1 MEQKSKFD
9 KVMGAW
15 DILVIAF
22 GAMIG
27 WGWVINSGDWITT
40 AGFAGSIIAMLIG
53 GLMVF
58 FVGLTYAELTSAMP
72 QCGGE
77 HVFSYRAM
85 GPTGSFV
92 CTWMIIL
99 GYVATSAFEAT
110 ALPTVITYLFP
121 DFNQVYLYSIA
132 GKDIYLTTI
141 VLGVG
146 VAILITVINIKGAK
160 TAAILQ
166 TVLTAIIA
174 IAGILLV
181 VGSAIN
187 GDMGNI
193 TGQMW
198 ESGAGN
204 TLGSV
209 FKVACMTPFLF
220 IGFDVIPQAAEEINV
235 PYKKIGKIML
245 LSIFLAVAWYLMII
259 FAVCYIMPQSEIA
272 KEMMS
277 QNGLVSAKA
286 IEIAFRSPLMGKVLI
301 IGGLCGIIT
310 SWNSF
315 LMGGSRALYSMGE
328 SLMIPKMF
336 GKLGKNKTPEAA
348 IILCGI
354 ACVAAPFFGRGVLV
368 WLVDAASFGC
378 VIAYMFV
385 SISFCILRKKRPEME
400 RPYKVKAG
408 KFVGVM
414 AVLMA
419 GFMTLLYI
427 IPASFS
433 AALVWQEW
441 VVVGIW
447 LALGVFFYFY
457 SKRKYGAEFGRD
469 IFIVDESKTVEEE
482 PALLPNAKYPD
493 RHFVITM
500 GCEYGSGGPEIAR
513 MVADY
518 FGIEYYDR
526 DLVDKV
532 VQEIGVDKGLVEEAD
547 TKIGV
552 RYAFDTSYGVRYA
565 NLSNRVIDAQFQA
578 IHDFAKHS
586 CVIVGRSS
594 DYILRD
600 TEDVMNVFIYAPQK
614 DEIAA
619 VMKKK
624 GLNER
629 KAEEEWENVEKS
641 QHARH
646 EYITGKKRG
655 DRHTRDILLNSSLL
669 GWDATA
675 QFIEE
680 LVERRF
686 GLTEETLK
694 KEAWRA
700 NERIYD
706 QNRNRRI

>member
-9 KVMGAW
+9 KVMGVW

-53 GLMVF
+53 GVMVF

-121 DFNQVYLYSIA
+121 EFNQVYLYSIA

-141 VLGVG
+141 LLGVG
-146 VAILITVINIKGAK
+146 VAVLITFINIRGAK

-181 VGSAIN
+181 VGSAVN
-187 GDMGNI
+187 GDGANI

-198 ESGAGN
+198 ESGTGT

-245 LSIFLAVAWYLMII
+245 LSIFLAVAWYLLII
-259 FAVCYIMPQSEIA
+259 FAVCYIMPQSAIA
-272 KEMMS
+272 QEMSS

-315 LMGGSRALYSMGE
+315 LIGGSRALYSMGE

-336 GKLGKNKTPEAA
+336 GKLGKHKTPEAA

-385 SISFCILRKKRPEME
+385 SISFCILRKKKPEMA

-408 KFVGVM
+408 RFVGVM

-427 IPASFS
+427 VPASFS

-441 VVVGIW
+441 IVVGIW
-447 LALGVFFYFY
+447 LALGAFFYFY
-457 SKRKYGAEFGRD
+457 SKKKYGAEFGRD
-469 IFIVDESKTVEEE
+469 IFIVEDGGKAEEQE
-482 PALLPNAKYPD
+482 EAVLSNAKYPD
-493 RHFVITM
+493 RHFVITV
-500 GCEYGSGGPEIAR
+500 GCEYGSGGPQIAK
-513 MVADY
+513 MIADRL
-518 FGIEYYDR
+518 GIEYYNR

-532 VQEIGVDKGLVEEAD
+532 VAQIGVDKGLVEEAD

-578 IHDFAKHS
+578 INDFANRSS

-594 DYILRD
+594 DYILRNRD
-600 TEDVMNVFIYAPQK
+600 DVLNVFIYAPQE

-619 VMKKK
+619 VMKEK
-624 GLNER
+624 GIKNMR
-629 KAEEEWENVEKS
+629 KAKEEWESVDKA

-655 DRHTRDILLNSSLL
+655 DRHTRDMLINSSIL
-669 GWDATA
+669 GWDETA
-675 QFIEE
+675 DMIIDMIDRKFEQDDAKQ
-680 LVERRF
+680 
-686 GLTEETLK
+686 LK
-694 KEAWRA
+694 KEA
-700 NERIYD
+700 
-706 QNRNRRI
+706 

>member
-53 GLMVF
+53 GVMVF

-121 DFNQVYLYSIA
+121 EFNQVYLYSIA

-141 VLGVG
+141 LLGVG
-146 VAILITVINIKGAK
+146 VAVLITFINIRGAK

-181 VGSAIN
+181 VGSAVN
-187 GDMGNI
+187 GDGANI

-198 ESGAGN
+198 ESGTGT

-245 LSIFLAVAWYLMII
+245 LSIFLAVAWYLLII
-259 FAVCYIMPQSEIA
+259 FAVCYIMPQSAIA
-272 KEMMS
+272 QEMSS

-336 GKLGKNKTPEAA
+336 GKLGKHKTPEAA

-354 ACVAAPFFGRGVLV
+354 ACVVAPFFGRGVLV

-385 SISFCILRKKRPEME
+385 SISFCILRKKKPEMA

-408 KFVGVM
+408 RFVGVM

-427 IPASFS
+427 VPASFS

-441 VVVGIW
+441 IVVGIW
-447 LALGVFFYFY
+447 LALGAFFYFY
-457 SKRKYGAEFGRD
+457 SKKKYGAEFGRD
-469 IFIVDESKTVEEE
+469 IFIVEDGGKTEEQE
-482 PALLPNAKYPD
+482 ETVLPNAKYPD
-493 RHFVITM
+493 RHFVITV
-500 GCEYGSGGPEIAR
+500 GCEYGSGGPQIAKMIVDR
-513 MVADY
+513 L
-518 FGIEYYDR
+518 GIEYYNR

-532 VQEIGVDKGLVEEAD
+532 VAQIGVDKGLVEEAD

-578 IHDFAKHS
+578 INDFANRSS

-594 DYILRD
+594 DYILRNRD
-600 TEDVMNVFIYAPQK
+600 DVLNVFIYAPQE

-619 VMKKK
+619 VMKEK
-624 GLNER
+624 GIKNMR
-629 KAEEEWENVEKS
+629 KAKEEWESVDKA

-655 DRHTRDILLNSSLL
+655 DRHTRDMLINSSIL
-669 GWDATA
+669 GWDETA
-675 QFIEE
+675 DMIIDMIDRKFEQDDAKQ
-680 LVERRF
+680 
-686 GLTEETLK
+686 LK
-694 KEAWRA
+694 KEA
-700 NERIYD
+700 
-706 QNRNRRI
+706 

>member
-53 GLMVF
+53 GVMVF

-121 DFNQVYLYSIA
+121 EFNQVYLYSIA

-141 VLGVG
+141 LLGVG
-146 VAILITVINIKGAK
+146 VAVLITFINIRGAK

-181 VGSAIN
+181 VGSAVN
-187 GDMGNI
+187 GDGANI

-198 ESGAGN
+198 ESGTGT

-245 LSIFLAVAWYLMII
+245 LSIFLAVAWYLLII
-259 FAVCYIMPQSEIA
+259 FAVCYIMPQSAIA
-272 KEMMS
+272 QEMSS

-336 GKLGKNKTPEAA
+336 GKLGKHKTPEAA

-354 ACVAAPFFGRGVLV
+354 ACVVAPFFGRGVLV

-385 SISFCILRKKRPEME
+385 SISFCILRKKKPEMA

-408 KFVGVM
+408 RFVGVM

-427 IPASFS
+427 VPASFS

-441 VVVGIW
+441 IVVGIW
-447 LALGVFFYFY
+447 LALGAFFYFY
-457 SKRKYGAEFGRD
+457 SKKKYGAEFGRD
-469 IFIVDESKTVEEE
+469 IFIVEDGGKTEEQE
-482 PALLPNAKYPD
+482 ETVLPNAKYPD
-493 RHFVITM
+493 RHFVITV
-500 GCEYGSGGPEIAR
+500 GCEYGSGGPQIAK
-513 MVADY
+513 MIADRL
-518 FGIEYYDR
+518 GIEYYNR

-532 VQEIGVDKGLVEEAD
+532 VAQIGVDKGLVEEAD

-578 IHDFAKHS
+578 INDFANKSS

-594 DYILRD
+594 DYILRNRD
-600 TEDVMNVFIYAPQK
+600 DVLNVFIYAPQE
-614 DEIAA
+614 DEIAE
-619 VMKKK
+619 VMKEK
-624 GLNER
+624 GIKNMR
-629 KAEEEWENVEKS
+629 KAKEEWESVDKA

-655 DRHTRDILLNSSLL
+655 DRHTRDMLINSSIL
-669 GWDATA
+669 GWDETA
-675 QFIEE
+675 DMIIDMIDRKFEHDDAKQ
-680 LVERRF
+680 
-686 GLTEETLK
+686 LK
-694 KEAWRA
+694 KEA
-700 NERIYD
+700 
-706 QNRNRRI
+706 

>member
-40 AGFAGSIIAMLIG
+40 AGFMGSIIAMLIG
-53 GLMVF
+53 GVMVF

-121 DFNQVYLYSIA
+121 KFNQVYLYSIA

-141 VLGVG
+141 LLGVG
-146 VAILITVINIKGAK
+146 VAVLITFINIRGAK

-187 GDMGNI
+187 GDGANI

-198 ESGAGN
+198 ESGTGT

-245 LSIFLAVAWYLMII
+245 LSIFLAVAWYLLII
-259 FAVCYIMPQSEIA
+259 FAVCYIMPQSAIA
-272 KEMMS
+272 QEMSS

-336 GKLGKNKTPEAA
+336 GKLGKHKTPEAA

-385 SISFCILRKKRPEME
+385 SISFCILRKKKPEMA

-408 KFVGVM
+408 RFVGVM

-427 IPASFS
+427 VPASFS

-441 VVVGIW
+441 IVVGIW
-447 LALGVFFYFY
+447 LALGAFFYFY
-457 SKRKYGAEFGRD
+457 SKKKYGAEFGRD
-469 IFIVDESKTVEEE
+469 IFIVEDGGKAEEQE
-482 PALLPNAKYPD
+482 EAVLPNAKYPG
-493 RHFVITM
+493 RHFVITV
-500 GCEYGSGGPEIAR
+500 GCEYGSGGPQIAK
-513 MVADY
+513 MIADRL
-518 FGIEYYDR
+518 GIEYYNR

-532 VQEIGVDKGLVEEAD
+532 VAQIGVDKGLVEEAD

-578 IHDFAKHS
+578 INDFANRSS

-594 DYILRD
+594 DYILRNRD
-600 TEDVMNVFIYAPQK
+600 DVLNVFIYAPQE

-619 VMKKK
+619 VMKEK
-624 GLNER
+624 GIKNMR
-629 KAEEEWENVEKS
+629 KAKEEWESVDKA

-655 DRHTRDILLNSSLL
+655 DRHTRDMLINSSIL
-669 GWDATA
+669 GWDETA
-675 QFIEE
+675 DMIIDMIDRKFEQDDAKQ
-680 LVERRF
+680 
-686 GLTEETLK
+686 LK
-694 KEAWRA
+694 KEA
-700 NERIYD
+700 
-706 QNRNRRI
+706 

>member
-53 GLMVF
+53 GVMVF

-121 DFNQVYLYSIA
+121 EFNQVYLYSIA

-141 VLGVG
+141 LLGVG
-146 VAILITVINIKGAK
+146 VAVLITFINIRGAK

-181 VGSAIN
+181 VGSAVN
-187 GDMGNI
+187 GDGANI

-198 ESGAGN
+198 ESGTGT

-245 LSIFLAVAWYLMII
+245 LSIFLAVAWYLLII
-259 FAVCYIMPQSEIA
+259 FAVCYIMPQSAIA
-272 KEMMS
+272 QEMSS

-336 GKLGKNKTPEAA
+336 GKLGKHKTPEAA

-385 SISFCILRKKRPEME
+385 SISFCILRKKKPEMA

-408 KFVGVM
+408 RFVGDM

-427 IPASFS
+427 VPASFS

-441 VVVGIW
+441 IVVGIW

-457 SKRKYGAEFGRD
+457 SKKKYGAEFGCD
-469 IFIVDESKTVEEE
+469 IFIIEDGGKSEEQEETV
-482 PALLPNAKYPD
+482 LPNAKYPD
-493 RHFVITM
+493 KHFVITV
-500 GCEYGSGGPEIAR
+500 GCEYGSGGPQIAK
-513 MVADY
+513 MVADRL
-518 FGIEYYDR
+518 GIEYYNR

-532 VQEIGVDKGLVEEAD
+532 VAHIGVDKGLVEEAD

-578 IHDFAKHS
+578 INDFANKSS

-594 DYILRD
+594 DYILRNRD
-600 TEDVMNVFIYAPQK
+600 DVLNVFIYAPQE

-619 VMKKK
+619 VMKEK
-624 GLNER
+624 GIKNMR
-629 KAEEEWENVEKS
+629 KAKEEWESVDKA

-655 DRHTRDILLNSSLL
+655 DRHTRDMLINSSIL
-669 GWDATA
+669 GWDGTA
-675 QFIEE
+675 DMIIDMVDRKFEHDDAKQ
-680 LVERRF
+680 
-686 GLTEETLK
+686 LK
-694 KEAWRA
+694 KEA
-700 NERIYD
+700 
-706 QNRNRRI
+706 

>member
-53 GLMVF
+53 GVMVF

-121 DFNQVYLYSIA
+121 EFNQVYLYSIA

-141 VLGVG
+141 LLGVC
-146 VAILITVINIKGAK
+146 VAVLITFINIRGAK

-181 VGSAIN
+181 VGSAVN
-187 GDMGNI
+187 GDGANI

-198 ESGAGN
+198 ESGTGT

-235 PYKKIGKIML
+235 PYRKIGKIML
-245 LSIFLAVAWYLMII
+245 LSIFLAVAWYLLII
-259 FAVCYIMPQSEIA
+259 FAVCYIMPQSAIA
-272 KEMMS
+272 QEMSS

-336 GKLGKNKTPEAA
+336 GKLGKHKTPEAA

-354 ACVAAPFFGRGVLV
+354 ACVVAPFFGRGVLV

-385 SISFCILRKKRPEME
+385 SISFCILRKKKPEMA

-408 KFVGVM
+408 RFVGVM

-427 IPASFS
+427 VPASFS

-441 VVVGIW
+441 IVVGIW
-447 LALGVFFYFY
+447 LALGAFFYFY
-457 SKRKYGAEFGRD
+457 SKKKYGAEFGRD
-469 IFIVDESKTVEEE
+469 IFIVEDGGKTEEQE
-482 PALLPNAKYPD
+482 ETVLPNAKYPD
-493 RHFVITM
+493 RHFVITV
-500 GCEYGSGGPEIAR
+500 GCEYGSGGPQIAK
-513 MVADY
+513 MIADRL
-518 FGIEYYDR
+518 GIEYYNR

-532 VQEIGVDKGLVEEAD
+532 VAQIGVDKGLVEEAD

-578 IHDFAKHS
+578 INDFANRSS

-594 DYILRD
+594 DYILRNRD
-600 TEDVMNVFIYAPQK
+600 DVLNVFIYAPQE

-619 VMKKK
+619 VMKEK
-624 GLNER
+624 GIKNMR
-629 KAEEEWENVEKS
+629 KAKEEWESVDKA

-655 DRHTRDILLNSSLL
+655 DRHTRDMLINSSIL
-669 GWDATA
+669 GWDETA
-675 QFIEE
+675 DMIIDMIDRKFEQDDAKQ
-680 LVERRF
+680 
-686 GLTEETLK
+686 LK
-694 KEAWRA
+694 KEA
-700 NERIYD
+700 
-706 QNRNRRI
+706 

>member
-53 GLMVF
+53 GVMVF

-121 DFNQVYLYSIA
+121 EFNQVYLYSIA

-141 VLGVG
+141 LLGVG
-146 VAILITVINIKGAK
+146 IAVLITFINIRGAK

-181 VGSAIN
+181 VGSAVN
-187 GDMGNI
+187 GDGANI

-198 ESGAGN
+198 ESGTGT

-245 LSIFLAVAWYLMII
+245 LSIFLAVAWYLLII
-259 FAVCYIMPQSEIA
+259 FAVCYIMPQSAIA
-272 KEMMS
+272 QEMSS

-336 GKLGKNKTPEAA
+336 GKLGKHKTPEAA

-354 ACVAAPFFGRGVLV
+354 ACVVAPFFGRGVLV

-385 SISFCILRKKRPEME
+385 SISFCILRKKKPEMA

-408 KFVGVM
+408 RFVGVM

-427 IPASFS
+427 VPASFS

-441 VVVGIW
+441 IVVGIW
-447 LALGVFFYFY
+447 LALGAFFYFY
-457 SKRKYGAEFGRD
+457 SKKKYGAEFGRD
-469 IFIVDESKTVEEE
+469 IFIVEDGGKTEEQE
-482 PALLPNAKYPD
+482 ETVLPNAKYPD
-493 RHFVITM
+493 RHFVITV
-500 GCEYGSGGPEIAR
+500 GCEYGSGGPQIAK
-513 MVADY
+513 MIADRL
-518 FGIEYYDR
+518 GIEYYNR

-532 VQEIGVDKGLVEEAD
+532 VAQIGVDKGLVEEAD

-578 IHDFAKHS
+578 INDFANRSS

-594 DYILRD
+594 DYILRNRD
-600 TEDVMNVFIYAPQK
+600 DVLNVFIYAPQE

-619 VMKKK
+619 VMKEK
-624 GLNER
+624 GIKNMR
-629 KAEEEWENVEKS
+629 KAKEEWESVDKA

-655 DRHTRDILLNSSLL
+655 DRHTRDMLINSSIL
-669 GWDATA
+669 GWDETA
-675 QFIEE
+675 DMIIDMIDRKFEQDDAKQ
-680 LVERRF
+680 
-686 GLTEETLK
+686 LK
-694 KEAWRA
+694 KEA
-700 NERIYD
+700 
-706 QNRNRRI
+706 

>member
-53 GLMVF
+53 GVMVF

-121 DFNQVYLYSIA
+121 KFNEVYLYSIA

-141 VLGVG
+141 LLGVG
-146 VAILITVINIKGAK
+146 VAVIITFINIRGAK

-187 GDMGNI
+187 GDGANI

-198 ESGAGN
+198 ESGSGN

-245 LSIFLAVAWYLMII
+245 LSIFLAVAWYLLII
-259 FAVCYIMPQSEIA
+259 FAVCYIMPQSAIA
-272 KEMMS
+272 QEMSS

-336 GKLGKNKTPEAA
+336 GKLGKHKTPEAA

-385 SISFCILRKKRPEME
+385 SISFCILRKKKPEMA

-408 KFVGVM
+408 RFVGVM

-427 IPASFS
+427 VPASFS

-457 SKRKYGAEFGRD
+457 SKKKYGAEFGRD
-469 IFIVDESKTVEEE
+469 IFIVEDGGKAEEQEETV
-482 PALLPNAKYPD
+482 LPNAKYPD
-493 RHFVITM
+493 RHFVITV
-500 GCEYGSGGPEIAR
+500 GCEYGSGGPQIAK
-513 MVADY
+513 MVADRL
-518 FGIEYYDR
+518 GIEYYNR

-532 VQEIGVDKGLVEEAD
+532 VAQIGVDKGLVEEAD

-578 IHDFAKHS
+578 INDFANKSS

-594 DYILRD
+594 DYILRNRD
-600 TEDVMNVFIYAPQK
+600 DVLNVFIYAPQE

-619 VMKKK
+619 VMKEK
-624 GLNER
+624 GIKNMR
-629 KAEEEWENVEKS
+629 KAKEEWESVDKA

-655 DRHTRDILLNSSLL
+655 DRHTRDMLINSSIL
-669 GWDATA
+669 GWDETA
-675 QFIEE
+675 DMIIDMIDRKFEHDDAKQ
-680 LVERRF
+680 
-686 GLTEETLK
+686 LK
-694 KEAWRA
+694 KEA
-700 NERIYD
+700 
-706 QNRNRRI
+706 

>member
-40 AGFAGSIIAMLIG
+40 AGFMGSIIAMLIG
-53 GLMVF
+53 GLMVI

-85 GPTGSFV
+85 GATGSFV

-99 GYVATSAFEAT
+99 GYVATAAFEAT

-132 GKDIYLTTI
+132 GRDIYMTTI
-141 VLGVG
+141 LLGVG
-146 VAILITVINIKGAK
+146 FAVLITYINLKGAK
-160 TAAILQ
+160 TAAMLQ
-166 TVLTAIIA
+166 TVLTAVIA

-181 VGSAIN
+181 VGSAVN
-187 GDMGNI
+187 GESSNI
-193 TGQMW
+193 SGQMW
-198 ESGAGN
+198 EAGTGS

-235 PYKKIGKIML
+235 AYKKVGRIML
-245 LSIFLAVAWYLMII
+245 LSIFLAVLWYLLII
-259 FAVCYIMPQSEIA
+259 FAVCYIMPQSAIA
-272 KEMMS
+272 QELNS

-286 IEIAFRSPLMGKVLI
+286 IEIAFGSPLMGKVLI

-328 SLMIPKMF
+328 SLMIPAMF
-336 GKLGKNKTPEAA
+336 GKLGKHKTPEAA

-354 ACVAAPFFGRGVLV
+354 ACCIAPFFGRGVLV

-378 VIAYMFV
+378 VVAYMFV
-385 SISFCILRKKRPEME
+385 AISFCILRKKKPEME

-408 KFVGVM
+408 RFVGIM
-414 AVLMA
+414 AVAMA
-419 GFMTLLYI
+419 AFMTLLYI

-441 VVVGIW
+441 IVVGTW
-447 LALGVFFYFY
+447 LALGVFFYAY
-457 SKRKYGAEFGRD
+457 SKHKYGEDFGRD
-469 IFIVDESKTVEEE
+469 IFIVSDDDAEKEDTTAADVIPVSREKYAGKHFIITV
-482 PALLPNAKYPD
+482 
-493 RHFVITM
+493 
-500 GCEYGSGGPEIAR
+500 GCEYGSGGPQIAKL
-513 MVADY
+513 VADHL
-518 FGIEYYDR
+518 GIDYYNR

-532 VQEIGVDKGLVEEAD
+532 VEQIGVDKGLVEEAD

-552 RYAFDTSYGVRYA
+552 RYGFDTSYGVRYA
-565 NLSNRVIDAQFQA
+565 NLSNRVIDAQFKT
-578 IHDFAKHS
+578 IHDFAERSS

-600 TEDVMNVFIYAPQK
+600 RNDVLNVYVYAPED
-614 DEIAA
+614 DEIAE
-619 VMKKK
+619 VMREKSIK
-624 GLNER
+624 NR
-629 KAEEEWENVEKS
+629 NTARAEWESVNKA

-646 EYITGKKRG
+646 EYITGKKRS
-655 DRHTRDILLNSSLL
+655 DVHTRDLLLNSSLL
-669 GWDATA
+669 GWEQTA
-675 QFIEE
+675 DLIIDT
-680 LVERRF
+680 VERRF
-686 GLTEETLK
+686 QLKNTEVK
-694 KEAWRA
+694 KEA
-700 NERIYD
+700 
-706 QNRNRRI
+706 

>member
-53 GLMVF
+53 GVMVF

-121 DFNQVYLYSIA
+121 KFNQVYLYSIA

-141 VLGVG
+141 LLGVG
-146 VAILITVINIKGAK
+146 VAVLITFINIRGAK

-181 VGSAIN
+181 VGSAVN
-187 GDMGNI
+187 GDGANI

-198 ESGAGN
+198 ESGTGT

-245 LSIFLAVAWYLMII
+245 LSIFLAVAWYLLII
-259 FAVCYIMPQSEIA
+259 FAVCYIMPQSAIA
-272 KEMMS
+272 QEMSS

-336 GKLGKNKTPEAA
+336 GKLGKHKTPEAA

-385 SISFCILRKKRPEME
+385 SISFCILRKKKPEMA

-408 KFVGVM
+408 RFVGVM

-419 GFMTLLYI
+419 GFMTLLYVV
-427 IPASFS
+427 PASFS

-441 VVVGIW
+441 IVVGIW

-457 SKRKYGAEFGRD
+457 SKKKYGAEFGRD
-469 IFIVDESKTVEEE
+469 IFIVEDGGKAEEQE
-482 PALLPNAKYPD
+482 EAVLPNAKYPD
-493 RHFVITM
+493 RHFVITV
-500 GCEYGSGGPEIAR
+500 GCEYGSGGPQIAK
-513 MVADY
+513 MIADRL
-518 FGIEYYDR
+518 GIEYYNR

-532 VQEIGVDKGLVEEAD
+532 VAQIGVDKGLVEEAD

-578 IHDFAKHS
+578 INDFANRSS

-594 DYILRD
+594 DYILRNRD
-600 TEDVMNVFIYAPQK
+600 DVLNVFIYAPQE

-619 VMKKK
+619 VMKEK
-624 GLNER
+624 GIKNMR
-629 KAEEEWENVEKS
+629 KAKEEWESVDKA

-655 DRHTRDILLNSSLL
+655 DRHTRDMLINSSIL
-669 GWDATA
+669 GWDETA
-675 QFIEE
+675 DMIIDMIDRKFEQDDAKQ
-680 LVERRF
+680 
-686 GLTEETLK
+686 LK
-694 KEAWRA
+694 KEA
-700 NERIYD
+700 
-706 QNRNRRI
+706 

>member
-40 AGFAGSIIAMLIG
+40 AGFMGSIIAMLIG
-53 GLMVF
+53 GLMVI

-85 GPTGSFV
+85 GATGSFV

-99 GYVATSAFEAT
+99 GYVATAAFEAT

-121 DFNQVYLYSIA
+121 DFNQIYLYSIA

-141 VLGVG
+141 LLGVG
-146 VAILITVINIKGAK
+146 FAVLITYINLKGAK
-160 TAAILQ
+160 TAAMLQ

-174 IAGILLV
+174 VAGILLV
-181 VGSAIN
+181 VGSAVN
-187 GDMGNI
+187 GDASNI
-193 TGQMW
+193 SSQMW
-198 ESGAGN
+198 ESGTGT

-235 PYKKIGKIML
+235 AYKKIGKIML
-245 LSIFLAVAWYLMII
+245 LSIFLAVAWYLLII
-259 FAVCYIMPQSEIA
+259 FAVCYIMPQSAIA
-272 KEMMS
+272 QEMAS

-286 IEIAFRSPLMGKVLI
+286 IETAFGSPLMGKVLI

-328 SLMIPKMF
+328 SLMIPSVF
-336 GKLGKNKTPEAA
+336 GKLGKHKTPEAA

-354 ACVAAPFFGRGVLV
+354 ACCIAPFFGRGVLV

-378 VIAYMFV
+378 VVAYMFV
-385 SISFCILRKKRPEME
+385 AISFCILRKKKPEME

-408 KFVGVM
+408 NFVGVM
-414 AVLMA
+414 AVIMA
-419 GFMTLLYI
+419 AFMTLLYI

-441 VVVGIW
+441 IVVGTW
-447 LALGVFFYFY
+447 LALGVFFYAY
-457 SKRKYGAEFGRD
+457 SKHKYGEEFGRD
-469 IFIVDESKTVEEE
+469 IFIVSDDAEEHEKTSAADVIPVSRE
-482 PALLPNAKYPD
+482 KYAGK
-493 RHFVITM
+493 HFVITV
-500 GCEYGSGGPEIAR
+500 GCEYGSGGPQIAKL
-513 MVADY
+513 VADHL
-518 FGIEYYDR
+518 GIDYYNR

-532 VQEIGVDKGLVEEAD
+532 VEQIGVDKGLVEEAD

-552 RYAFDTSYGVRYA
+552 RYGFDTSYGVRYA
-565 NLSNRVIDAQFQA
+565 NLSNRVIDAQFKT
-578 IHDFAKHS
+578 IHDFAEKSS

-600 TEDVMNVFIYAPQK
+600 RNDVLNVYVYAPED
-614 DEIAA
+614 DEIAE
-619 VMKKK
+619 VMREKSIKNK
-624 GLNER
+624 NTAR
-629 KAEEEWENVEKS
+629 AEWESVNKA

-646 EYITGKKRG
+646 EYITGKKRS
-655 DRHTRDILLNSSLL
+655 DVHTRDLLLNSSLL
-669 GWDATA
+669 GWEQTA
-675 QFIEE
+675 DLIIDT
-680 LVERRF
+680 VERRF
-686 GLTEETLK
+686 KLKDTEMK
-694 KEAWRA
+694 KEA
-700 NERIYD
+700 
-706 QNRNRRI
+706 

>member
-40 AGFAGSIIAMLIG
+40 AGFMGSIIAMLIG
-53 GLMVF
+53 GVMVF

-121 DFNQVYLYSIA
+121 KFNQVYLYSIA

-141 VLGVG
+141 LLGVG
-146 VAILITVINIKGAK
+146 VAVLITFINIIGAK

-187 GDMGNI
+187 GDGANI

-198 ESGAGN
+198 ESGTGT

-245 LSIFLAVAWYLMII
+245 LSIFLAVAWYLLII
-259 FAVCYIMPQSEIA
+259 FAVCYIMPQSAIA
-272 KEMMS
+272 QEMSS

-336 GKLGKNKTPEAA
+336 GKLGKHKTPEAA

-385 SISFCILRKKRPEME
+385 SISFCILRKKKPEMA

-408 KFVGVM
+408 RFVGVM

-427 IPASFS
+427 VPASFS

-441 VVVGIW
+441 IVVGIW
-447 LALGVFFYFY
+447 LALGAFFYFY
-457 SKRKYGAEFGRD
+457 SKKKYGAEFGRD
-469 IFIVDESKTVEEE
+469 IFIVEDGGKAEEQE
-482 PALLPNAKYPD
+482 EAVLPNAKYPD
-493 RHFVITM
+493 RHFVITV
-500 GCEYGSGGPEIAR
+500 GCEYGSGGSQIAK
-513 MVADY
+513 MIADRL
-518 FGIEYYDR
+518 GIEYYNR

-532 VQEIGVDKGLVEEAD
+532 VAQIGVDKGLVEEAD

-578 IHDFAKHS
+578 INDFANRSS

-594 DYILRD
+594 DYILRNRD
-600 TEDVMNVFIYAPQK
+600 DVLNVFIYAPQE

-619 VMKKK
+619 VMKEK
-624 GLNER
+624 GIKNMR
-629 KAEEEWENVEKS
+629 KAKEEWESVDKA

-655 DRHTRDILLNSSLL
+655 DRHTRDMLINSSIL
-669 GWDATA
+669 GWDETA
-675 QFIEE
+675 DMIIDMIDRKFEQDDAKQ
-680 LVERRF
+680 
-686 GLTEETLK
+686 LK
-694 KEAWRA
+694 KEA
-700 NERIYD
+700 
-706 QNRNRRI
+706 

>member
-181 VGSAIN
+181 IGSAIN
-187 GDMGNI
+187 GDMVNI

-482 PALLPNAKYPD
+482 PAVLPNAKYPD

-694 KEAWRA
+694 KEA
-700 NERIYD
+700 
-706 QNRNRRI
+706 

>member
-53 GLMVF
+53 GVMVF

-121 DFNQVYLYSIA
+121 EFNQVYLYSIA

-141 VLGVG
+141 LLGVG
-146 VAILITVINIKGAK
+146 VAVLITFINIRGAK

-181 VGSAIN
+181 VGSAVN
-187 GDMGNI
+187 GDGANI

-198 ESGAGN
+198 ESGTGT

-245 LSIFLAVAWYLMII
+245 LSIFLAVAWYLLII
-259 FAVCYIMPQSEIA
+259 FAVCYIMPQSAIA
-272 KEMMS
+272 QEMSS

-336 GKLGKNKTPEAA
+336 GKLGKHKTPEAA

-354 ACVAAPFFGRGVLV
+354 ACVVAPFFGRGVLV

-385 SISFCILRKKRPEME
+385 SISFCILRKKKPEMA

-408 KFVGVM
+408 RFVGVM

-427 IPASFS
+427 VPASFS

-441 VVVGIW
+441 IVVGIW
-447 LALGVFFYFY
+447 LALGAFFYFY
-457 SKRKYGAEFGRD
+457 SKKKYGAEFGRD
-469 IFIVDESKTVEEE
+469 IFIVEDGGKTEEQE
-482 PALLPNAKYPD
+482 ETVLPNAKYPD
-493 RHFVITM
+493 RHFVITV
-500 GCEYGSGGPEIAR
+500 GCEYGSGGPQIAK
-513 MVADY
+513 MIADRL
-518 FGIEYYDR
+518 GIEYYNR

-532 VQEIGVDKGLVEEAD
+532 VAHIGVDKGLVEEAD

-578 IHDFAKHS
+578 INDFANRSS

-594 DYILRD
+594 DYILRNRD
-600 TEDVMNVFIYAPQK
+600 DVLNVFIYAPQE

-619 VMKKK
+619 VMKEK
-624 GLNER
+624 GIKNMR
-629 KAEEEWENVEKS
+629 KAKEEWESVDKA

-655 DRHTRDILLNSSLL
+655 DRHTRDMLINSSIL
-669 GWDATA
+669 GWDETA
-675 QFIEE
+675 DMIIDMIDRKFEQDDAKQ
-680 LVERRF
+680 
-686 GLTEETLK
+686 LK
-694 KEAWRA
+694 KEA
-700 NERIYD
+700 
-706 QNRNRRI
+706 

>member
-53 GLMVF
+53 GVMVF

-121 DFNQVYLYSIA
+121 EFNQVYLYSIA

-141 VLGVG
+141 LLGVG
-146 VAILITVINIKGAK
+146 VAVLITFINIRGAK

-181 VGSAIN
+181 VGSAVN
-187 GDMGNI
+187 GDGANI

-198 ESGAGN
+198 ESGSGN

-245 LSIFLAVAWYLMII
+245 LSIFLAVAWYLLII
-259 FAVCYIMPQSEIA
+259 FAVCYIMPQSAIA
-272 KEMMS
+272 QEMSS

-336 GKLGKNKTPEAA
+336 GKLGKHKTPEAA

-354 ACVAAPFFGRGVLV
+354 ACVVAPFFGRGVLV

-385 SISFCILRKKRPEME
+385 SISFCILRKKKPEMA

-408 KFVGVM
+408 RFVGVM
-414 AVLMA
+414 AVLTA

-427 IPASFS
+427 VPASFS

-441 VVVGIW
+441 IVVGIW

-457 SKRKYGAEFGRD
+457 SKKKYGAEFGRD
-469 IFIVDESKTVEEE
+469 IFIVEDGGKAEEQE
-482 PALLPNAKYPD
+482 EAVLPNAKYPD
-493 RHFVITM
+493 RHFVITV
-500 GCEYGSGGPEIAR
+500 GCEYGSGGPQIAK
-513 MVADY
+513 MIADRL
-518 FGIEYYDR
+518 GIEYYNR

-532 VQEIGVDKGLVEEAD
+532 VAQIGVDKGLVEEAD

-578 IHDFAKHS
+578 INDFANRSS

-594 DYILRD
+594 DYILRNRD
-600 TEDVMNVFIYAPQK
+600 DVLNVFIYAPQE

-619 VMKKK
+619 VMKEK
-624 GLNER
+624 GIKNMR
-629 KAEEEWENVEKS
+629 KAKEEWESVDKA

-655 DRHTRDILLNSSLL
+655 DRHTRDMLINSSIL
-669 GWDATA
+669 GWDETA
-675 QFIEE
+675 DMIIDMIDRKFEQDDAKQ
-680 LVERRF
+680 
-686 GLTEETLK
+686 LK
-694 KEAWRA
+694 KEA
-700 NERIYD
+700 
-706 QNRNRRI
+706 

>member
-53 GLMVF
+53 GIMVF
-58 FVGLTYAELTSAMP
+58 FVGLTYAELTSAIP

-110 ALPTVITYLFP
+110 ALPTVITYLLP
-121 DFNQVYLYSIA
+121 NFNQVYLYTIA

-141 VLGVG
+141 VLGVA
-146 VAILITVINIKGAK
+146 VAILITFINIRGAK

-166 TVLTAIIA
+166 TILTAIIA
-174 IAGILLV
+174 MAGILLV
-181 VGSAIN
+181 VGSAVN

-198 ESGAGN
+198 EAKSGS

-235 PYKKIGKIML
+235 PYKKVGKIML
-245 LSIFLAVAWYLMII
+245 LSIFLAVAWYLLII
-259 FAVCYIMPQSEIA
+259 FGVCYILPHSIIA
-272 KEMMS
+272 QEMGS

-286 IEIAFRSPLMGKVLI
+286 IEVAFHTPMMGKVLI

-328 SLMIPKMF
+328 SLMIPQAF
-336 GKLGKNKTPEAA
+336 GKLGKYKTPEAA
-348 IILCGI
+348 IILCGV
-354 ACVAAPFFGRGVLV
+354 ACVIAPFFGRGVLV

-378 VIAYMFV
+378 VIAYLFV
-385 SISFCILRKKRPEME
+385 SISFCILRKKSPELD

-408 KFVGVM
+408 KFVGAM
-414 AVLMA
+414 AVIMA

-447 LALGVFFYFY
+447 IAIGVFFYFY
-457 SKRKYGAEFGRD
+457 SKKKYGEEFGRD
-469 IFIVDESKTVEEE
+469 IFIVDEVTTVEEE
-482 PALLPNAKYPD
+482 VEALPEAKYPD
-493 RHFVITM
+493 KHFVITV
-500 GCEYGSGGPEIAR
+500 GCEYGSGGPEIAKL
-513 MVADY
+513 VADY

-532 VQEIGVDKGLVEEAD
+532 VKKIGVDKGLVEEAD
-547 TKIGV
+547 QKVGV

-565 NLSNRVIDAQFQA
+565 NLSNRVIDAQFEA
-578 IHDFAKHS
+578 IHDFAKNS

-600 TEDVMNVFIYAPQK
+600 RNDVLNVFIYAPEETEVAQ
-614 DEIAA
+614 
-619 VMKKK
+619 VMKTE
-624 GLNER
+624 GLDVT
-629 KAEEEWENVEKS
+629 KARQEWEAVEKS

-655 DRHTRDILLNSSLL
+655 DRHTRDILLDSSLL
-669 GWDATA
+669 GW
-675 QFIEE
+675 
-680 LVERRF
+680 
-686 GLTEETLK
+686 EETAKLIEK
-694 KEAWRA
+694 IVEQKFELGLQKEA
-700 NERIYD
+700 
-706 QNRNRRI
+706 

>member
-53 GLMVF
+53 GVMVF

-121 DFNQVYLYSIA
+121 EFNQVYLYSIA

-141 VLGVG
+141 LLGVG
-146 VAILITVINIKGAK
+146 VAVLITFINIRGAK

-181 VGSAIN
+181 VGSAVN
-187 GDMGNI
+187 GDGANI

-198 ESGAGN
+198 ESGTGT

-245 LSIFLAVAWYLMII
+245 LSIFLAVAWYLLII
-259 FAVCYIMPQSEIA
+259 FAVCYIMPQSAIA
-272 KEMMS
+272 QEMSS

-336 GKLGKNKTPEAA
+336 GKLGKHKTPEAA

-354 ACVAAPFFGRGVLV
+354 ACVVAPFFGRGVLV

-385 SISFCILRKKRPEME
+385 SISFCILRKKKPEMA

-408 KFVGVM
+408 RFVGVM

-427 IPASFS
+427 VPASFS

-441 VVVGIW
+441 IVVGIW
-447 LALGVFFYFY
+447 LALGAFFYFY
-457 SKRKYGAEFGRD
+457 SKKKYGAEFGRD
-469 IFIVDESKTVEEE
+469 IFIVEDGGKTEEQE
-482 PALLPNAKYPD
+482 ETVLPNAKNPD
-493 RHFVITM
+493 RHFVITV
-500 GCEYGSGGPEIAR
+500 GCEYGSGGPQIAK
-513 MVADY
+513 MIADRL
-518 FGIEYYDR
+518 GIEYYNR

-532 VQEIGVDKGLVEEAD
+532 VAQIGVDKGLVDEAY

-578 IHDFAKHS
+578 INDFANRSS

-594 DYILRD
+594 DYILRNRD
-600 TEDVMNVFIYAPQK
+600 DVLNVFIYAPQE

-619 VMKKK
+619 VMKEK
-624 GLNER
+624 GIKNMR
-629 KAEEEWENVEKS
+629 KAKEEWESVDKA

-655 DRHTRDILLNSSLL
+655 DRHTRDMLINSSIL
-669 GWDATA
+669 GWDETA
-675 QFIEE
+675 DMIIDMIDRKFEQDDAKQ
-680 LVERRF
+680 
-686 GLTEETLK
+686 LK
-694 KEAWRA
+694 KEA
-700 NERIYD
+700 
-706 QNRNRRI
+706 

>member
-53 GLMVF
+53 GVMVF

-121 DFNQVYLYSIA
+121 EFNQVYLYSIA

-141 VLGVG
+141 LLGVG
-146 VAILITVINIKGAK
+146 VAVLITFINIRGAK

-181 VGSAIN
+181 VGSAVN
-187 GDMGNI
+187 GDGANI

-198 ESGAGN
+198 ESGTGT

-245 LSIFLAVAWYLMII
+245 LSIFLAVAWYLLII
-259 FAVCYIMPQSEIA
+259 FAVCYIMPQSAIA
-272 KEMMS
+272 QEMSS

-336 GKLGKNKTPEAA
+336 GKLGKHKTPEAA

-354 ACVAAPFFGRGVLV
+354 ACVVAPFFGRGVLV

-385 SISFCILRKKRPEME
+385 SISFCILRKKKPEMA

-408 KFVGVM
+408 RFVGVM

-427 IPASFS
+427 VPASFS
-433 AALVWQEW
+433 AALVWQQW
-441 VVVGIW
+441 IVVGIW
-447 LALGVFFYFY
+447 LALGAFFYFY
-457 SKRKYGAEFGRD
+457 SKKKYGAEFGRD
-469 IFIVDESKTVEEE
+469 IFIVEDGGKTEEQE
-482 PALLPNAKYPD
+482 ETVLPNAKYPD
-493 RHFVITM
+493 RHFVITV
-500 GCEYGSGGPEIAR
+500 GCEYGSGGPQIAK
-513 MVADY
+513 MIADRL
-518 FGIEYYDR
+518 GIEYYNR

-532 VQEIGVDKGLVEEAD
+532 VAQIGVDKGLVEEAD

-578 IHDFAKHS
+578 INDFANRSS

-594 DYILRD
+594 DYILRNRD
-600 TEDVMNVFIYAPQK
+600 DVLNVFIYAPQE

-619 VMKKK
+619 VMKEK
-624 GLNER
+624 GIKNMR
-629 KAEEEWENVEKS
+629 KAKEEWESVDKA

-655 DRHTRDILLNSSLL
+655 DRHTRDMLINSSIL
-669 GWDATA
+669 GWDETA
-675 QFIEE
+675 DMIIDMIDRKFEQDDAKQ
-680 LVERRF
+680 
-686 GLTEETLK
+686 LK
-694 KEAWRA
+694 KEA
-700 NERIYD
+700 
-706 QNRNRRI
+706 

>member
-40 AGFAGSIIAMLIG
+40 AGFMGSIIAMLIG
-53 GLMVF
+53 GVMVF

-121 DFNQVYLYSIA
+121 EFNQVYLYSIA

-141 VLGVG
+141 LLGVG
-146 VAILITVINIKGAK
+146 VAVLITFINIIGAK

-187 GDMGNI
+187 GDGANI

-198 ESGAGN
+198 ESGTGT

-245 LSIFLAVAWYLMII
+245 LSIFLAVAWYLLII
-259 FAVCYIMPQSEIA
+259 FAVCYIMPQSAIA
-272 KEMMS
+272 QEMSS

-336 GKLGKNKTPEAA
+336 GKLGKHKTPEAA

-354 ACVAAPFFGRGVLV
+354 ACVVAPFFGRGVLV

-385 SISFCILRKKRPEME
+385 SISFCILRKKKPKMA

-408 KFVGVM
+408 RFVGVM

-427 IPASFS
+427 VPASFS

-441 VVVGIW
+441 IVVGIW
-447 LALGVFFYFY
+447 LALGAFFYFY
-457 SKRKYGAEFGRD
+457 SKKKYGAEFGRD
-469 IFIVDESKTVEEE
+469 IFIVEDGGKAEEQE
-482 PALLPNAKYPD
+482 EAVLPNAKYPD
-493 RHFVITM
+493 RHFVITV
-500 GCEYGSGGPEIAR
+500 GCEYGSGGPQIAK
-513 MVADY
+513 MIADRL
-518 FGIEYYDR
+518 GIEYYNR

-532 VQEIGVDKGLVEEAD
+532 VAQIGVDKGLVEEAD

-578 IHDFAKHS
+578 INDFANRSS

-594 DYILRD
+594 DYILRNRD
-600 TEDVMNVFIYAPQK
+600 DVLNVFIYAPQE

-619 VMKKK
+619 VMKEK
-624 GLNER
+624 GIKNMR
-629 KAEEEWENVEKS
+629 KAKEEWESVDKA

-655 DRHTRDILLNSSLL
+655 DRHTRDMLINSSIL
-669 GWDATA
+669 GWDETA
-675 QFIEE
+675 DMIIDMIDRKFEQDDAKQ
-680 LVERRF
+680 
-686 GLTEETLK
+686 LK
-694 KEAWRA
+694 KEA
-700 NERIYD
+700 
-706 QNRNRRI
+706 

>member
-40 AGFAGSIIAMLIG
+40 AGFMGSIIAMLIG
-53 GLMVF
+53 GVMVF

-85 GPTGSFV
+85 GSTGSFV

-121 DFNQVYLYSIA
+121 QFNQVYLYSIA

-141 VLGVG
+141 LLGVG
-146 VAILITVINIKGAK
+146 VAVLITFINIKGAK

-174 IAGILLV
+174 VAGILLV

-187 GDMGNI
+187 GEASNI

-198 ESGAGN
+198 EPGAGN
-204 TLGSV
+204 TFGSV

-245 LSIFLAVAWYLMII
+245 LSIFLAVAWYLLII
-259 FAVCYIMPQSEIA
+259 FAVCYIMPQSAIA
-272 KEMMS
+272 AEMSS

-354 ACVAAPFFGRGVLV
+354 ACVVAPFFGRGVLV

-385 SISFCILRKKRPEME
+385 SISFCILRKKKPEME

-408 KFVGVM
+408 KFVGFM

-427 IPASFS
+427 VPASFS

-441 VVVGIW
+441 IVVGIW

-457 SKRKYGAEFGRD
+457 SKKKYGAEFGRD
-469 IFIVDESKTVEEE
+469 IFIVEDDGKTESQET
-482 PALLPNAKYPD
+482 ATLPNAKYPGK
-493 RHFVITM
+493 HFVITV
-500 GCEYGSGGPEIAR
+500 GCEYGSGGPEIAK
-513 MVADY
+513 MIADRL
-518 FGIEYYDR
+518 GIEYYNR

-532 VQEIGVDKGLVEEAD
+532 VAQIGVDKGLVEEAD

-578 IHDFAKHS
+578 INDFANKSS

-594 DYILRD
+594 DYILRNRK
-600 TEDVMNVFIYAPQK
+600 DVINVFIYAPQE

-619 VMKKK
+619 VMKEK
-624 GLNER
+624 GIKNER
-629 KAEEEWENVEKS
+629 KAREEWESVEKA

-646 EYITGKKRG
+646 EYITGRKRG
-655 DRHTRDILLNSSLL
+655 DRHSRDILINSSLL
-669 GWDATA
+669 GWDETA
-675 QFIEE
+675 DMVIDM
-680 LVERRF
+680 VERKF
-686 GLTEETLK
+686 EQEDAVQLK
-694 KEAWRA
+694 KEA
-700 NERIYD
+700 
-706 QNRNRRI
+706 

>member
-53 GLMVF
+53 GVMVF

-121 DFNQVYLYSIA
+121 EFNQVYLYSIA

-141 VLGVG
+141 LLGVG
-146 VAILITVINIKGAK
+146 VAVLITFINIRGAK

-181 VGSAIN
+181 VGSAVN
-187 GDMGNI
+187 GDGANI

-198 ESGAGN
+198 ESGTGT

-245 LSIFLAVAWYLMII
+245 LSIFLAVAWYLLII
-259 FAVCYIMPQSEIA
+259 FAVCYIMPQSAIA
-272 KEMMS
+272 QEMSS

-336 GKLGKNKTPEAA
+336 GKLGKHKTPEAA

-354 ACVAAPFFGRGVLV
+354 ACVVAPFFGRGVLV

-385 SISFCILRKKRPEME
+385 SISFCILRKKKPEMA

-408 KFVGVM
+408 RFVGVM

-427 IPASFS
+427 VPASFS

-441 VVVGIW
+441 IVVGIW
-447 LALGVFFYFY
+447 LALGAFFYFY
-457 SKRKYGAEFGRD
+457 SKKKYGAEFGRD
-469 IFIVDESKTVEEE
+469 IFIVEDGGKTEEQE
-482 PALLPNAKYPD
+482 ETVLPNAKYPD
-493 RHFVITM
+493 RHFVITV
-500 GCEYGSGGPEIAR
+500 GCEYGSGGPQIAK
-513 MVADY
+513 MIADRL
-518 FGIEYYDR
+518 GIEYYNR

-532 VQEIGVDKGLVEEAD
+532 VAQIGVDKGLVEEAD

-578 IHDFAKHS
+578 INDFANRSS

-594 DYILRD
+594 DYILRNRD
-600 TEDVMNVFIYAPQK
+600 DVLNVFIYAPQE

-619 VMKKK
+619 VMKEK
-624 GLNER
+624 GIKNMR
-629 KAEEEWENVEKS
+629 KAKEEWESVDKA

-655 DRHTRDILLNSSLL
+655 DRHTRDMLINSSIL
-669 GWDATA
+669 GWDETA
-675 QFIEE
+675 DMIIDMIDRKFEQDD
-680 LVERRF
+680 VKQ
-686 GLTEETLK
+686 LK
-694 KEAWRA
+694 KEA
-700 NERIYD
+700 
-706 QNRNRRI
+706 

>member
-141 VLGVG
+141 ILGVG

-160 TAAILQ
+160 TAAMLQ

-181 VGSAIN
+181 VGSAVN

-259 FAVCYIMPQSEIA
+259 FAVCYIMPQSAIVQ
-272 KEMMS
+272 EMSS

-385 SISFCILRKKRPEME
+385 SISFCILRKKKPEME

-414 AVLMA
+414 AVAMA

-441 VVVGIW
+441 IVVGIW
-447 LALGVFFYFY
+447 LTLGVFFYFY

-469 IFIVDESKTVEEE
+469 IFIVDETKTVEEE
-482 PALLPNAKYPD
+482 LAVLPNAKYPD
-493 RHFVITM
+493 RHFVITV

-552 RYAFDTSYGVRYA
+552 RYAFNTSYGVRYA

-600 TEDVMNVFIYAPQK
+600 TADVMNVFIYAPQR
-614 DEIAA
+614 DEIAD

-686 GLTEETLK
+686 GLTERELQK
-694 KEAWRA
+694 GA
-700 NERIYD
+700 
-706 QNRNRRI
+706 

>member
-53 GLMVF
+53 GVMVF

-110 ALPTVITYLFP
+110 ALPTVITYLFHK
-121 DFNQVYLYSIA
+121 FNQVYLYSIA

-141 VLGVG
+141 LLGVG
-146 VAILITVINIKGAK
+146 VAVLITFINIRGAK

-181 VGSAIN
+181 VGSAVN
-187 GDMGNI
+187 GDGANI

-198 ESGAGN
+198 ESGTGT

-245 LSIFLAVAWYLMII
+245 LSIFLAVAWYLLII
-259 FAVCYIMPQSEIA
+259 FAVCYIMPQSAIA
-272 KEMMS
+272 QEMSS

-336 GKLGKNKTPEAA
+336 GKLGKHKTPEAA

-385 SISFCILRKKRPEME
+385 SISFCILRKKKPEMA

-408 KFVGVM
+408 RFVGVM

-427 IPASFS
+427 VPASFS

-441 VVVGIW
+441 IVVGIW

-457 SKRKYGAEFGRD
+457 SKKKYGAEFGRD
-469 IFIVDESKTVEEE
+469 IFIVEDGGKAEEQE
-482 PALLPNAKYPD
+482 EAVLPNAKYPD
-493 RHFVITM
+493 RHFVITV
-500 GCEYGSGGPEIAR
+500 GCEYGSGGPQIAK
-513 MVADY
+513 MIADRL
-518 FGIEYYDR
+518 GIEYYNR

-532 VQEIGVDKGLVEEAD
+532 VAQIGVDKGLVEEAD

-578 IHDFAKHS
+578 INDFANRSS

-594 DYILRD
+594 DYILRNRD
-600 TEDVMNVFIYAPQK
+600 DVLNVFIYAPQE

-619 VMKKK
+619 VMKEK
-624 GLNER
+624 GIKNMR
-629 KAEEEWENVEKS
+629 KAKEEWESVDKA

-655 DRHTRDILLNSSLL
+655 DRHTRDMLINSSIL
-669 GWDATA
+669 GWDETA
-675 QFIEE
+675 DMIIDMIDRKFEHDDAKQ
-680 LVERRF
+680 
-686 GLTEETLK
+686 LK
-694 KEAWRA
+694 KEA
-700 NERIYD
+700 
-706 QNRNRRI
+706 

>member
-53 GLMVF
+53 GVMVF

-121 DFNQVYLYSIA
+121 EFNQVYLYSIA

-141 VLGVG
+141 LLGVG
-146 VAILITVINIKGAK
+146 VAVLITFINIRGAK

-181 VGSAIN
+181 VGSAVN
-187 GDMGNI
+187 GDGANI

-198 ESGAGN
+198 ESGTGT

-245 LSIFLAVAWYLMII
+245 LSIFLAVAWYLLII
-259 FAVCYIMPQSEIA
+259 FAVCYIMPQSAIA
-272 KEMMS
+272 QEMSS

-336 GKLGKNKTPEAA
+336 GKLGKHKTPEAA

-354 ACVAAPFFGRGVLV
+354 ACVVAPFFGRGVLV

-385 SISFCILRKKRPEME
+385 SISFCILRKKKPEMA

-408 KFVGVM
+408 RFVGVM

-427 IPASFS
+427 VPASFS

-441 VVVGIW
+441 IVVGIW
-447 LALGVFFYFY
+447 LALGAFFYFY
-457 SKRKYGAEFGRD
+457 SKKKYGAEFGRD
-469 IFIVDESKTVEEE
+469 IFIVEDGGKTEEQE
-482 PALLPNAKYPD
+482 ETVLPNAKYPD
-493 RHFVITM
+493 RHFVITV
-500 GCEYGSGGPEIAR
+500 GCEYGSGGPQIAK
-513 MVADY
+513 MIADRL
-518 FGIEYYDR
+518 GIEYYNR

-532 VQEIGVDKGLVEEAD
+532 VAQIGVDKGLVEEAD

-578 IHDFAKHS
+578 INDFANRSS

-594 DYILRD
+594 DYILRNRD
-600 TEDVMNVFIYAPQK
+600 DVLNVFIYAPQE

-619 VMKKK
+619 VMKEK
-624 GLNER
+624 GIKNMR
-629 KAEEEWENVEKS
+629 KAKEEWESVDKA

-655 DRHTRDILLNSSLL
+655 DRHTRDMLINSSIL
-669 GWDATA
+669 GWDEIADMIIDMIDRKFEQDDA
-675 QFIEE
+675 KQ
-680 LVERRF
+680 
-686 GLTEETLK
+686 LK
-694 KEAWRA
+694 KEA
-700 NERIYD
+700 
-706 QNRNRRI
+706 

>member
-40 AGFAGSIIAMLIG
+40 AGFMGSIIAMLIG
-53 GLMVF
+53 GVMVF

-85 GPTGSFV
+85 GSTGSFV

-121 DFNQVYLYSIA
+121 QFNQVYLYSIA

-141 VLGVG
+141 LLGVG
-146 VAILITVINIKGAK
+146 VAVLITFINIKGAK

-174 IAGILLV
+174 VAGILLV

-187 GDMGNI
+187 GETSNI

-204 TLGSV
+204 TFGSV

-245 LSIFLAVAWYLMII
+245 LSIFLAVAWYLLII
-259 FAVCYIMPQSEIA
+259 FAVCYIMPQSAIA
-272 KEMMS
+272 AEMSS

-354 ACVAAPFFGRGVLV
+354 ACVVAPFFGRVVLV

-385 SISFCILRKKRPEME
+385 SISFYILRKKKPEME

-408 KFVGVM
+408 KFVGFM

-427 IPASFS
+427 VPASFS

-441 VVVGIW
+441 IVVGIW

-457 SKRKYGAEFGRD
+457 SKKKYGAEFGRD
-469 IFIVDESKTVEEE
+469 IFIVEDDGKTESQET
-482 PALLPNAKYPD
+482 ATLPNAKYPGK
-493 RHFVITM
+493 HFVITV
-500 GCEYGSGGPEIAR
+500 GCEYGSGGPEIAK
-513 MVADY
+513 MIADRL
-518 FGIEYYDR
+518 GIEYYNR

-532 VQEIGVDKGLVEEAD
+532 VAQIGVDKGLVEEAD

-578 IHDFAKHS
+578 INDFANKSS

-594 DYILRD
+594 DYILRNRK
-600 TEDVMNVFIYAPQK
+600 DVINVFIYAPQE

-619 VMKKK
+619 VMKEK
-624 GLNER
+624 GIKNER
-629 KAEEEWENVEKS
+629 KAKEEWESVEKA

-646 EYITGKKRG
+646 EYITGRKRG
-655 DRHTRDILLNSSLL
+655 DRHSRDILINSSLL
-669 GWDATA
+669 GWNETA
-675 QFIEE
+675 DMVIDM
-680 LVERRF
+680 VERKF
-686 GLTEETLK
+686 EQEDAVQLK
-694 KEAWRA
+694 KEA
-700 NERIYD
+700 
-706 QNRNRRI
+706 

>member
-53 GLMVF
+53 GVMVF

-121 DFNQVYLYSIA
+121 EFNQVYLYSIA

-141 VLGVG
+141 LLGVG
-146 VAILITVINIKGAK
+146 VAVLITFINIRGAK

-166 TVLTAIIA
+166 TVLTAIID

-181 VGSAIN
+181 VGSAVN
-187 GDMGNI
+187 GDGANI

-198 ESGAGN
+198 ESGTGT

-245 LSIFLAVAWYLMII
+245 LSIFLDVAWYLLII
-259 FAVCYIMPQSEIA
+259 FAVCYIMPQSAIA
-272 KEMMS
+272 QEMSS

-336 GKLGKNKTPEAA
+336 GKLGKHKTPEAA

-354 ACVAAPFFGRGVLV
+354 ACVVAPFFGRGVLV

-385 SISFCILRKKRPEME
+385 SISFCILRKKKPEME

-408 KFVGVM
+408 RFVGVM

-427 IPASFS
+427 VPASFS

-457 SKRKYGAEFGRD
+457 SKKKYGAEFGRD
-469 IFIVDESKTVEEE
+469 IFIVEDGGKAEEQE
-482 PALLPNAKYPD
+482 EAVLPNAKYPD
-493 RHFVITM
+493 RHFVITV
-500 GCEYGSGGPEIAR
+500 GCEYGSGGPQIAK
-513 MVADY
+513 MIADRL
-518 FGIEYYDR
+518 GIEYYNR

-532 VQEIGVDKGLVEEAD
+532 VAQIGVDKGLVEEAD

-578 IHDFAKHS
+578 INDFANRSS

-594 DYILRD
+594 DYILRNRD
-600 TEDVMNVFIYAPQK
+600 DVLNVFIYAPQE

-619 VMKKK
+619 VMKEK
-624 GLNER
+624 GIKNMR
-629 KAEEEWENVEKS
+629 KAKEEWESVDKA

-655 DRHTRDILLNSSLL
+655 DRHTRDMLINSSIL
-669 GWDATA
+669 GWDETA
-675 QFIEE
+675 DMIIDMIDRKFEHDDAKQ
-680 LVERRF
+680 
-686 GLTEETLK
+686 LK
-694 KEAWRA
+694 KEA
-700 NERIYD
+700 
-706 QNRNRRI
+706 

>member
-53 GLMVF
+53 GVMVF

-121 DFNQVYLYSIA
+121 EFNQVYLYSIA

-141 VLGVG
+141 LLGVG
-146 VAILITVINIKGAK
+146 VAVLITFINIRGAK

-181 VGSAIN
+181 VGSAVN
-187 GDMGNI
+187 GDGANI

-198 ESGAGN
+198 ESGTGT

-245 LSIFLAVAWYLMII
+245 LSIFLAVAWYLLII
-259 FAVCYIMPQSEIA
+259 FAVCYIMPQSAIA
-272 KEMMS
+272 QEMSS

-336 GKLGKNKTPEAA
+336 GKLGKHKTPEAA
-348 IILCGI
+348 IIICGI
-354 ACVAAPFFGRGVLV
+354 ACVVAPFFGRGVLV

-385 SISFCILRKKRPEME
+385 SISFCILRKKKPEMA

-408 KFVGVM
+408 RFVGVM

-427 IPASFS
+427 VPASFS

-441 VVVGIW
+441 IVVGIW
-447 LALGVFFYFY
+447 LALGAFFYFY
-457 SKRKYGAEFGRD
+457 SKKKYGAEFGRD
-469 IFIVDESKTVEEE
+469 IFIVEDGGKTEEQE
-482 PALLPNAKYPD
+482 ETVLPNAKYPD
-493 RHFVITM
+493 RHFVITV
-500 GCEYGSGGPEIAR
+500 GCEYGSGGPQIAK
-513 MVADY
+513 MIADRL
-518 FGIEYYDR
+518 GIEYYNR

-532 VQEIGVDKGLVEEAD
+532 VAQIGVDKGLVEEAD

-578 IHDFAKHS
+578 INDFANRSS

-594 DYILRD
+594 DYILRNRD
-600 TEDVMNVFIYAPQK
+600 DVLNVFIYAPQE

-619 VMKKK
+619 VMKEK
-624 GLNER
+624 GIKNMR
-629 KAEEEWENVEKS
+629 KAKEEWESVDKA

-655 DRHTRDILLNSSLL
+655 DRHTRDMLINSSIL
-669 GWDATA
+669 GWDETA
-675 QFIEE
+675 DMIIDMIDRKFEQDDAKQ
-680 LVERRF
+680 
-686 GLTEETLK
+686 LK
-694 KEAWRA
+694 KEA
-700 NERIYD
+700 
-706 QNRNRRI
+706 

>member
-40 AGFAGSIIAMLIG
+40 AGFMGSIIAMLIG
-53 GLMVF
+53 GVMVF

-121 DFNQVYLYSIA
+121 EFNQVYLYSIA

-141 VLGVG
+141 LLGVG
-146 VAILITVINIKGAK
+146 VAVLITFINIIGAK

-187 GDMGNI
+187 GDGANI

-198 ESGAGN
+198 ESGTGT

-245 LSIFLAVAWYLMII
+245 LSIFLAVAWYLLII
-259 FAVCYIMPQSEIA
+259 FAVCYIMPQSAIA
-272 KEMMS
+272 QEMSS

-336 GKLGKNKTPEAA
+336 GKLGKHKTPEAA

-354 ACVAAPFFGRGVLV
+354 ACVVAPFFGRGVLV

-385 SISFCILRKKRPEME
+385 SISFCILRKKKPEMA

-408 KFVGVM
+408 RFVGVM

-427 IPASFS
+427 VPASFS

-441 VVVGIW
+441 IVVGIW
-447 LALGVFFYFY
+447 LALGAFFYFY
-457 SKRKYGAEFGRD
+457 SKKKYGAEFGRD
-469 IFIVDESKTVEEE
+469 IFIVEDGGKTEEQE
-482 PALLPNAKYPD
+482 ETVLPNAKYPD
-493 RHFVITM
+493 RHFVITV
-500 GCEYGSGGPEIAR
+500 GCEYGSGGPQIAK
-513 MVADY
+513 MIADRL
-518 FGIEYYDR
+518 GIEYYNR

-532 VQEIGVDKGLVEEAD
+532 VAQIGVDKGLVEEAD

-578 IHDFAKHS
+578 INDFANRSS

-594 DYILRD
+594 DYILRNRD
-600 TEDVMNVFIYAPQK
+600 DVLNVFIYAPQE

-619 VMKKK
+619 VMKEK
-624 GLNER
+624 GIKNMR
-629 KAEEEWENVEKS
+629 KAKEEWESVDKA

-655 DRHTRDILLNSSLL
+655 DRHTRDMLINSSIL
-669 GWDATA
+669 GWDETA
-675 QFIEE
+675 DMIIDMIDRKFEQDDAKQ
-680 LVERRF
+680 
-686 GLTEETLK
+686 LK
-694 KEAWRA
+694 KEA
-700 NERIYD
+700 
-706 QNRNRRI
+706 

>member
-53 GLMVF
+53 GVMVF

-121 DFNQVYLYSIA
+121 EFNQVYLYSIA

-141 VLGVG
+141 LLGVG
-146 VAILITVINIKGAK
+146 VAVLITFINIRGAK

-181 VGSAIN
+181 VGSAVN
-187 GDMGNI
+187 GDGANI

-198 ESGAGN
+198 ESGTGT

-245 LSIFLAVAWYLMII
+245 LSIFLAVAWYLLII
-259 FAVCYIMPQSEIA
+259 FAVCYIMPQSAIA
-272 KEMMS
+272 QEMSS

-336 GKLGKNKTPEAA
+336 GKLGKHKTPEAA

-385 SISFCILRKKRPEME
+385 SISFCILRKKKPEMA

-408 KFVGVM
+408 RFVGVM

-427 IPASFS
+427 VPASFS

-441 VVVGIW
+441 IVVGIW
-447 LALGVFFYFY
+447 LALGAFFYFY
-457 SKRKYGAEFGRD
+457 SKKKYGAEFGRD
-469 IFIVDESKTVEEE
+469 IFIVEDGGKAEEQE
-482 PALLPNAKYPD
+482 EAVLSNAKYPD
-493 RHFVITM
+493 RHFVITV
-500 GCEYGSGGPEIAR
+500 GCEYGSGGPQIAK
-513 MVADY
+513 MIADRL
-518 FGIEYYDR
+518 GIEYYNR

-532 VQEIGVDKGLVEEAD
+532 VAQIGVDKGLVEEAD

-578 IHDFAKHS
+578 INDFANRSS

-594 DYILRD
+594 DYILRNRD
-600 TEDVMNVFIYAPQK
+600 DVLNVFIYAPQE

-619 VMKKK
+619 VMKEK
-624 GLNER
+624 GIKNMR
-629 KAEEEWENVEKS
+629 KAKEEWESVDKA

-655 DRHTRDILLNSSLL
+655 DRHTRDMLINSSIL
-669 GWDATA
+669 GWDETA
-675 QFIEE
+675 DMIIDMIDRKFEQDD
-680 LVERRF
+680 VKQ
-686 GLTEETLK
+686 LK
-694 KEAWRA
+694 KEA
-700 NERIYD
+700 
-706 QNRNRRI
+706 

>member
-40 AGFAGSIIAMLIG
+40 AGFMGSIIAMLIG
-53 GLMVF
+53 GVMVF

-121 DFNQVYLYSIA
+121 KFNQVYLYSIA

-141 VLGVG
+141 LLGVG
-146 VAILITVINIKGAK
+146 VAVVITFINIRGAK

-174 IAGILLV
+174 VAGILLV

-187 GDMGNI
+187 GDGANI

-198 ESGAGN
+198 ESGTGT

-245 LSIFLAVAWYLMII
+245 LSIFLAVAWYLLII
-259 FAVCYIMPQSEIA
+259 FAVCYIMPQSAIA
-272 KEMMS
+272 QEMSS

-336 GKLGKNKTPEAA
+336 GKLGKHKTPEAA

-385 SISFCILRKKRPEME
+385 SISFCILRKKKPEMA

-408 KFVGVM
+408 RFVGAM

-427 IPASFS
+427 VPASFS

-441 VVVGIW
+441 IVVGIW

-457 SKRKYGAEFGRD
+457 SKKKYGAEFGRD
-469 IFIVDESKTVEEE
+469 IFIVEDGGKSEEQEETV
-482 PALLPNAKYPD
+482 LPNAKYPD
-493 RHFVITM
+493 RHFVITV
-500 GCEYGSGGPEIAR
+500 GCEYGSGGPQIAK
-513 MVADY
+513 MVADRL
-518 FGIEYYDR
+518 GIEYYNR

-532 VQEIGVDKGLVEEAD
+532 VAHIGVDKGLVEEAD

-578 IHDFAKHS
+578 INDFANKSS

-594 DYILRD
+594 DYILRNRD
-600 TEDVMNVFIYAPQK
+600 DVLNVFIYAPQE

-619 VMKKK
+619 VMKEK
-624 GLNER
+624 GIKNMR
-629 KAEEEWENVEKS
+629 KAKEEWESVDKA

-655 DRHTRDILLNSSLL
+655 DRHTRDMLINSSIL
-669 GWDATA
+669 GWDETA
-675 QFIEE
+675 DMIIDMIDRKFEHDDAKQ
-680 LVERRF
+680 
-686 GLTEETLK
+686 LK
-694 KEAWRA
+694 KEA
-700 NERIYD
+700 
-706 QNRNRRI
+706 

>member
-53 GLMVF
+53 GVMVF

-121 DFNQVYLYSIA
+121 EFNQVYLYSIA

-141 VLGVG
+141 LLGVG
-146 VAILITVINIKGAK
+146 VAVLITFINIRGAK

-181 VGSAIN
+181 VGSAVN
-187 GDMGNI
+187 GDGANI

-198 ESGAGN
+198 ESGTGT

-245 LSIFLAVAWYLMII
+245 LSIFLAVAWYLLII
-259 FAVCYIMPQSEIA
+259 FAVCYIMPQSAIA
-272 KEMMS
+272 QEMSS

-336 GKLGKNKTPEAA
+336 GKLGKHKTPEAA

-354 ACVAAPFFGRGVLV
+354 ACVVAPFFGRGVLV

-385 SISFCILRKKRPEME
+385 SISFCILRKKKPEMA

-408 KFVGVM
+408 RFVGVM

-427 IPASFS
+427 VPASFS

-441 VVVGIW
+441 IVVGIW
-447 LALGVFFYFY
+447 LALGAFFYFY
-457 SKRKYGAEFGRD
+457 SKKKYGAEFGRD
-469 IFIVDESKTVEEE
+469 IFIVEDGGKTEEQE
-482 PALLPNAKYPD
+482 ETVLPNAKYPD
-493 RHFVITM
+493 RHFVITV
-500 GCEYGSGGPEIAR
+500 GCEYGSGGPQIAK
-513 MVADY
+513 MVADRL
-518 FGIEYYDR
+518 GIEYYNR

-532 VQEIGVDKGLVEEAD
+532 VAQIGVDKGLVEEAD

-578 IHDFAKHS
+578 INDFANRSS

-594 DYILRD
+594 DYILRNRD
-600 TEDVMNVFIYAPQK
+600 DVLNVFIYAPQE

-619 VMKKK
+619 VMKEK
-624 GLNER
+624 GIKNMR
-629 KAEEEWENVEKS
+629 KAKEEWESVDKA

-655 DRHTRDILLNSSLL
+655 DRHTRDMLINSSIL
-669 GWDATA
+669 GWDETA
-675 QFIEE
+675 DMIIDMIDRKFEQDDAKQ
-680 LVERRF
+680 
-686 GLTEETLK
+686 LK
-694 KEAWRA
+694 KEA
-700 NERIYD
+700 
-706 QNRNRRI
+706 

>member
-40 AGFAGSIIAMLIG
+40 AGFMGSIIAMLIG
-53 GLMVF
+53 GVMVF

-121 DFNQVYLYSIA
+121 KFNQVYLYSIA

-141 VLGVG
+141 LLGVG
-146 VAILITVINIKGAK
+146 VAVLITFINIRGAK

-187 GDMGNI
+187 GDGANI

-198 ESGAGN
+198 ESGTGT

-245 LSIFLAVAWYLMII
+245 LSIFLAVAWYLLII
-259 FAVCYIMPQSEIA
+259 FAVCYIMPQSAIA
-272 KEMMS
+272 QEMSS

-336 GKLGKNKTPEAA
+336 GKLGKHKTPEAA

-385 SISFCILRKKRPEME
+385 SISFCILRKKKPEMA

-408 KFVGVM
+408 RFVGDM

-427 IPASFS
+427 VPASFS

-441 VVVGIW
+441 IVVGIW

-457 SKRKYGAEFGRD
+457 SKKKYGAEFGRD
-469 IFIVDESKTVEEE
+469 IFIIEDGGKSEEQEETV
-482 PALLPNAKYPD
+482 LPNAKYPD
-493 RHFVITM
+493 KHFVITV
-500 GCEYGSGGPEIAR
+500 GCEYGSGGPQIAK
-513 MVADY
+513 MVADRL
-518 FGIEYYDR
+518 GIEYYNR

-532 VQEIGVDKGLVEEAD
+532 VAHIGVDKGLVEEAD

-578 IHDFAKHS
+578 INDFANKSS

-594 DYILRD
+594 DYILRNRD
-600 TEDVMNVFIYAPQK
+600 DVLNVFIYAPQE

-619 VMKKK
+619 VMKEK
-624 GLNER
+624 GIKNMR
-629 KAEEEWENVEKS
+629 KAKEEWESVDKA

-655 DRHTRDILLNSSLL
+655 DRHTRDMLINSSIL
-669 GWDATA
+669 GWDGTA
-675 QFIEE
+675 DMIIDMVDRKFEHDDAKQ
-680 LVERRF
+680 
-686 GLTEETLK
+686 LK
-694 KEAWRA
+694 KEA
-700 NERIYD
+700 
-706 QNRNRRI
+706 

>member
-53 GLMVF
+53 GVMVF

-121 DFNQVYLYSIA
+121 EFNQVYLYSIA

-141 VLGVG
+141 LLGVV
-146 VAILITVINIKGAK
+146 VAVLITFINIRGAK

-181 VGSAIN
+181 VGSAVN
-187 GDMGNI
+187 GDGANI

-198 ESGAGN
+198 ESGSGN

-245 LSIFLAVAWYLMII
+245 LSIFLAVAWYLLII
-259 FAVCYIMPQSEIA
+259 FAVCYIMPQSAIA
-272 KEMMS
+272 QEMSS

-286 IEIAFRSPLMGKVLI
+286 IEITFRSPLMGKVLI

-336 GKLGKNKTPEAA
+336 GKLGKHKTPEAA

-385 SISFCILRKKRPEME
+385 SISFCILRKKKPEMA

-408 KFVGVM
+408 RFVGVM

-427 IPASFS
+427 VPASFS

-441 VVVGIW
+441 IVVGIW
-447 LALGVFFYFY
+447 LALGAFFYFY
-457 SKRKYGAEFGRD
+457 SKKKYGAEFGRD
-469 IFIVDESKTVEEE
+469 IFIVEDGGKAEEQE
-482 PALLPNAKYPD
+482 EAVLPNAKYPD
-493 RHFVITM
+493 RHFVITV
-500 GCEYGSGGPEIAR
+500 GCEYGSGGPQIAK
-513 MVADY
+513 MIADRL
-518 FGIEYYDR
+518 GIEYYNR

-532 VQEIGVDKGLVEEAD
+532 VAQIGVDKGLVEEAD

-578 IHDFAKHS
+578 INDFANRSS

-594 DYILRD
+594 DYILRNRD
-600 TEDVMNVFIYAPQK
+600 DVLNVFIYAPQE

-619 VMKKK
+619 VMKEK
-624 GLNER
+624 GIKNMR
-629 KAEEEWENVEKS
+629 KAKEEWESVDKA

-655 DRHTRDILLNSSLL
+655 DRHTRDMLINSSIL
-669 GWDATA
+669 GWDETA
-675 QFIEE
+675 DMIIDMIDRKFEQDDAKQ
-680 LVERRF
+680 
-686 GLTEETLK
+686 LK
-694 KEAWRA
+694 KEA
-700 NERIYD
+700 
-706 QNRNRRI
+706 

>member
-40 AGFAGSIIAMLIG
+40 AGFMGSIIAMLIG
-53 GLMVF
+53 GVMVF

-121 DFNQVYLYSIA
+121 KFNQVYLYSIA

-141 VLGVG
+141 LLGVG
-146 VAILITVINIKGAK
+146 VAVLITFINIRGAK

-187 GDMGNI
+187 GDGANI

-198 ESGAGN
+198 ESGTGT

-245 LSIFLAVAWYLMII
+245 LSIFLAVAWYLLII
-259 FAVCYIMPQSEIA
+259 FAVCYIMPQSAIA
-272 KEMMS
+272 QEMSS

-336 GKLGKNKTPEAA
+336 GKLGKHKTPEAA

-385 SISFCILRKKRPEME
+385 SISFCILRKKKPEMA

-408 KFVGVM
+408 RFVGVM

-427 IPASFS
+427 VPASFS
-433 AALVWQEW
+433 AALIWQEW
-441 VVVGIW
+441 IVVGIW
-447 LALGVFFYFY
+447 LALGAFFYFY
-457 SKRKYGAEFGRD
+457 SKKKYGAEFGRD
-469 IFIVDESKTVEEE
+469 IFIVEDGGKAEEQE
-482 PALLPNAKYPD
+482 EAVLPNAKYPD
-493 RHFVITM
+493 RHFVITV
-500 GCEYGSGGPEIAR
+500 GCEYGSGGPQIAK
-513 MVADY
+513 MIADRL
-518 FGIEYYDR
+518 GIEYYNR

-532 VQEIGVDKGLVEEAD
+532 VAQIGVDKGLVEEAD

-578 IHDFAKHS
+578 INDFANRSS

-594 DYILRD
+594 DYILRNRD
-600 TEDVMNVFIYAPQK
+600 DVLNVFIYAPQE

-619 VMKKK
+619 VMKEK
-624 GLNER
+624 GIKNMR
-629 KAEEEWENVEKS
+629 KAKEEWESVDKA

-655 DRHTRDILLNSSLL
+655 DRHTRDMLINSSIL
-669 GWDATA
+669 GWDETA
-675 QFIEE
+675 DMIIDMIDRKFEQDDAKQ
-680 LVERRF
+680 
-686 GLTEETLK
+686 LK
-694 KEAWRA
+694 KEA
-700 NERIYD
+700 
-706 QNRNRRI
+706 

>member
-53 GLMVF
+53 GVMVF

-121 DFNQVYLYSIA
+121 EFNQVYLYSIA

-141 VLGVG
+141 LLGVG
-146 VAILITVINIKGAK
+146 VAVLITFINIRGAK

-181 VGSAIN
+181 VGSAVN
-187 GDMGNI
+187 GDGANI

-198 ESGAGN
+198 ESGTGT

-245 LSIFLAVAWYLMII
+245 LSIFLAVAWYLLII
-259 FAVCYIMPQSEIA
+259 FAVCYIMPQSAIA
-272 KEMMS
+272 QEMSS

-336 GKLGKNKTPEAA
+336 GKLGKHKTPEAA

-354 ACVAAPFFGRGVLV
+354 ACVVAPFFGRGVLV

-385 SISFCILRKKRPEME
+385 SISFCILRKKKPEMA

-408 KFVGVM
+408 RFVGVM

-427 IPASFS
+427 VPASFS
-433 AALVWQEW
+433 ATLVWQEW
-441 VVVGIW
+441 IVVGIW
-447 LALGVFFYFY
+447 LALGAFFYFY
-457 SKRKYGAEFGRD
+457 SKKKYGAEFGRD
-469 IFIVDESKTVEEE
+469 IFIVEDGGKTEEQE
-482 PALLPNAKYPD
+482 ETVLPNAKYPD
-493 RHFVITM
+493 RHFVITV
-500 GCEYGSGGPEIAR
+500 GCEYGSGGPQIAK
-513 MVADY
+513 MIADRL
-518 FGIEYYDR
+518 GIEYYNR

-532 VQEIGVDKGLVEEAD
+532 VAQIGVDKGLVEEAD

-578 IHDFAKHS
+578 INDFANRSS

-594 DYILRD
+594 DYILRNRD
-600 TEDVMNVFIYAPQK
+600 DVLNVFIYAPQE

-619 VMKKK
+619 VMKEK
-624 GLNER
+624 GIKNMR
-629 KAEEEWENVEKS
+629 KAKEEWESVDKA

-655 DRHTRDILLNSSLL
+655 DRHTRDMLINSSIL
-669 GWDATA
+669 GWDETA
-675 QFIEE
+675 DMIIDMIDRKFEQDDAKQ
-680 LVERRF
+680 
-686 GLTEETLK
+686 LK
-694 KEAWRA
+694 KEA
-700 NERIYD
+700 
-706 QNRNRRI
+706 

>member
-53 GLMVF
+53 GVMVF

-121 DFNQVYLYSIA
+121 EFNQVYLYSIA

-141 VLGVG
+141 LLGVG
-146 VAILITVINIKGAK
+146 VAVLITFINIRGAK

-181 VGSAIN
+181 VGSAVN
-187 GDMGNI
+187 GDGANI

-198 ESGAGN
+198 ESGTGT

-245 LSIFLAVAWYLMII
+245 LSIFLAVAWYLLII
-259 FAVCYIMPQSEIA
+259 FAVCYIMPQSAIA
-272 KEMMS
+272 QEMSS

-336 GKLGKNKTPEAA
+336 GKLGKHKTPEAA

-354 ACVAAPFFGRGVLV
+354 ACVVAPFFGRGVLV

-385 SISFCILRKKRPEME
+385 SISFCILRKKKPEME

-408 KFVGVM
+408 RFVGVM

-419 GFMTLLYI
+419 GFRTLLYI
-427 IPASFS
+427 VPASFS

-457 SKRKYGAEFGRD
+457 SKKKYGAEFGRD
-469 IFIVDESKTVEEE
+469 IFIVEDGGKAEEQE
-482 PALLPNAKYPD
+482 EAVLPNAKYPD
-493 RHFVITM
+493 RHFVITV
-500 GCEYGSGGPEIAR
+500 GCEYGSGGPQIAK
-513 MVADY
+513 MIADRL
-518 FGIEYYDR
+518 GIEYYNR

-532 VQEIGVDKGLVEEAD
+532 VAQIGVDKGLVEEAD

-578 IHDFAKHS
+578 INDFANRSS

-594 DYILRD
+594 DYILRNRD
-600 TEDVMNVFIYAPQK
+600 DVLNVFIYAPQE

-619 VMKKK
+619 VMKEK
-624 GLNER
+624 GIKNMR
-629 KAEEEWENVEKS
+629 KAKEEWESVDKA

-655 DRHTRDILLNSSLL
+655 DRHTRDMLINSSIL
-669 GWDATA
+669 GWDETA
-675 QFIEE
+675 DMIIDMIDRKFEHDDAKQ
-680 LVERRF
+680 
-686 GLTEETLK
+686 LK
-694 KEAWRA
+694 KEA
-700 NERIYD
+700 
-706 QNRNRRI
+706 